1 MQDARE
7 IALNTLYK
15 IEIGEGYS
23 NITLNKELT
32 KAKALSKNDKALVS
46 QLVYGVITWKLTL
59 DTIIRRYS
67 SIRLKKISSWIINI
81 LRMGIYQICY
91 LDKIPESAAVNES
104 VKLAKKYG
112 HEASAKF
119 VNAILRKIEK
129 NEIEK
134 LLDYI
139 KEQKLTYEEELSITT
154 SHPLWLVEKLLEEFA
169 DKDFVKGLLEAN
181 NQNPRIA
188 LRANRLKITRDNL
201 VKLLIENGVDAE
213 SGNLSDSIF
222 IIGYTNLDDSL
233 CVVQDEAA
241 QLSVLKLNPKENDI
255 VLDACSSPGGKTTY
269 IAELMNNK
277 GIVDAWDIHEHRVEL
292 VKNACQ
298 TQEVTIV
305 NTSVMDASE
314 YNENLK
320 EKYDKILLDV
330 PCSGLGVIRKK
341 PDIKWS
347 RNEEELKDIVVI
359 QKEIL
364 NTCSKYLKVGGTLVY
379 STCTVLK
386 EENENQVE
394 KFLEEHKDFR
404 LEEEIK
410 LYPNINNTDG
420 FYIARLTRI

>member
-394 KFLEEHKDFR
+394 KL
-404 LEEEIK
+404 L
-410 LYPNINNTDG
+410 
-420 FYIARLTRI
+420 

>member
-1 MQDARE
+1 LQDARE

-394 KFLEEHKDFR
+394 KL
-404 LEEEIK
+404 L
-410 LYPNINNTDG
+410 
-420 FYIARLTRI
+420 